1 MNDADRFSVIEKHIN
16 RMGANIREICE
27 WAERMD
33 ARDKEHERRYG
44 LMVELADAAEDSD
57 KKLKQ
62 LWDERQNDEE
72 RFGI

>member
-1 MNDADRFSVIEKHIN
+1 
-16 RMGANIREICE
+16 MGANIREICE

-62 LWDERQNDEE
+62 LWNERQNNE
-72 RFGI
+72 